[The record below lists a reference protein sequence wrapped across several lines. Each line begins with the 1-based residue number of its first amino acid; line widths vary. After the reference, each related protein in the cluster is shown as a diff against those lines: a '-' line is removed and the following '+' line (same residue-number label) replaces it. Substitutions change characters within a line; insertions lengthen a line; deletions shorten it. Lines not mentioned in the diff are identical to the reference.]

1 MMNKLLLFLRNKLF
15 KTVKDLARKLVR
27 NLNKWHCSYCAITI
41 TIQVG
46 EHGGLVAQNVKN
58 PPALQR
64 EMELREEGLDLT
76 KQWGSEIFEACMMI
90 NTTTLSR

>member
-1 MMNKLLLFLRNKLF
+1 M
-15 KTVKDLARKLVR
+15 
-27 NLNKWHCSYCAITI
+27 
-41 TIQVG
+41 
-46 EHGGLVAQNVKN
+46 AQNVKN
-58 PPALQR
+58 PPALHR